1 MTPEPGQGPSSTGS
15 VVIDLGS
22 DIGAAVIYAPA
33 DLDGAEIEIRPQG
46 RAWAGQHTCVR
57 ARHVAAGVIHAALF
71 EGLLAGGYDVRLRAP
86 DHDPPA
92 SSLSVIG
99 GRVTSHHLEARGGES
114 TGERTLSS

>member
-1 MTPEPGQGPSSTGS
+1 VTREPGQGPSSTGS
-15 VVIDLGS
+15 AVIDLGK

-71 EGLLAGGYDVRLRAP
+71 EGLLAGGYDVRLRGT
-86 DHDPPA
+86 DHDPPV

-99 GRVTSHHLEARGGES
+99 GRVTSHHLETRHGEL
-114 TGERTLSS
+114 TGARTLSS